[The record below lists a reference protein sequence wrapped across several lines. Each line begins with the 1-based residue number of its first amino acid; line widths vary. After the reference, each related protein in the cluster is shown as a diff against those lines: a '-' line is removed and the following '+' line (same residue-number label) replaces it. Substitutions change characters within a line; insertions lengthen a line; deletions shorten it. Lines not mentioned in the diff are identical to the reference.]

1 VAKVVATSQTTRR
14 PAIAGLRFLILRR
27 ELTAIA
33 ACIGVFAF
41 FAITAGSTG
50 FLTMVAT
57 RNVLEVA
64 ADIGIIAAPITLLL
78 IAGEFDL
85 SIGSMLGAAQTIVA
99 YTIIFLHWP
108 LVAAFG
114 CAVAVAC
121 VVGAINGLIVVKTG
135 LPSFIVTLAALFA
148 IRGLSQGTL
157 RGLTNAT
164 QIGNLRET
172 LQSDPFLRFFDGHLW
187 GLPLDLFWWAAIVV
201 ATAWILD
208 RTKFGNWI
216 YASGGSLDSALRRGV
231 PVHRLKVILYMA
243 TAVSAVVVAT
253 LNIFAINQ
261 SDVNAGLG
269 REFEVV
275 TAAVIGGAL
284 LTGGFGSPIGTAF
297 GALLF
302 GMVIQGFFFTDIPD
316 VWYQVFLGGM
326 LLLSVLINKQFR
338 ELAVRSAIKL

>member
-1 VAKVVATSQTTRR
+1 
-14 PAIAGLRFLILRR
+14 
-27 ELTAIA
+27 
-33 ACIGVFAF
+33 VFAF

-50 FLTMVAT
+50 FLTMVGV
-57 RNVLEVA
+57 RNVVEVA

-85 SIGSMLGAAQTIVA
+85 SVGSMLGASQTVVA
-99 YTIIFLHWP
+99 YCVVYEHWP
-108 LVAAFG
+108 LAAAFG
-114 CAVAVAC
+114 VALAIAC
-121 VVGAINGLIVVKTG
+121 VVGALNGLVVVKTG

-157 RGLTNAT
+157 RALANET
-164 QIGNLRET
+164 QIGNVREALSGDPILR
-172 LQSDPFLRFFDGHLW
+172 LFNGYLF
-187 GLPLDLFWWAAIVV
+187 GLPLDLFWWIGVVIAA
-201 ATAWILD
+201 AWILD

-216 YASGGSLDSALRRGV
+216 YASGGSLDSAQKRGV
-231 PVHRLKVILYMA
+231 PVHRLKVLLYMA
-243 TAVSAVVVAT
+243 TAASTVVVAT

-284 LTGGFGSPIGTAF
+284 LTGGFGSAIGSAF

-302 GMVIQGFFFTDIPD
+302 GMVVQGFFFTDIPD

-326 LLLSVLINKQFR
+326 LLLSVVINKQFR
-338 ELAVRSAIKL
+338 EFAVKSARRL